1 MFDVRSTCGPQHGDK
16 TACLDGMQEQDMMAD
31 ADAAM
36 PAPQQRRPKTSR
48 SKAVAAAW
56 DQEDSIAQDSTSQTS
71 AEGPELSPD
80 SEELQLTQAPDSE
93 ADEQPDLVDTE
104 AAVGSAEDAELSPGN
119 EELQLSQAADSEAD
133 KQPDLVGT
141 KAAIGFDEQPAQ
153 ESEQQ
158 KQQYQ
163 LDGEEHFAPIALESQ
178 SAAVSAD
185 ARSQQQQRQQQQPE
199 LPQQQLQPVESGSL
213 LPGGVGQQRKEPLC
227 LRVRPLDIATK
238 RLMQSLG
245 CTALLEMPNNK

>member
-1 MFDVRSTCGPQHGDK
+1 
-16 TACLDGMQEQDMMAD
+16 MAD

-48 SKAVAAAW
+48 SKAVAAAS
-56 DQEDSIAQDSTSQTS
+56 DPEDSIAQDSTCQTS

-80 SEELQLTQAPDSE
+80 SEEPQLTQAADSE

-104 AAVGSAEDAELSPGN
+104 AAVGSAEAAELSPGD
-119 EELQLSQAADSEAD
+119 EELQLSQATDSEAD
-133 KQPDLVGT
+133 KQPDLVDT
-141 KAAIGFDEQPAQ
+141 KAAIGVDEQPAQ

-163 LDGEEHFAPIALESQ
+163 LDGEEHFAPIVLESQ
-178 SAAVSAD
+178 SAAAYAD
-185 ARSQQQQRQQQQPE
+185 AHSQQQQRQQPE
-199 LPQQQLQPVESGSL
+199 LPQQQLQPVESGSQ

-227 LRVRPLDIATK
+227 LRVRPLDNATK
-238 RLMQSLG
+238 RLMQTLG